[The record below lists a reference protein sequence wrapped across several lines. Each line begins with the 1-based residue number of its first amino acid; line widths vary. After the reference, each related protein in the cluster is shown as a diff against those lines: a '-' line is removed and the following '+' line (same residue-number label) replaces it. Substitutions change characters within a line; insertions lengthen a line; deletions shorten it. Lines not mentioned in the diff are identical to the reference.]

1 MLEVHP
7 PHEPVHGWRD
17 VVVHLL
23 TITAGLLIALGL
35 EAAVEAVHH
44 HRLAAEARENIRHEM
59 AQNASEA
66 AKNVESLRRNSDA
79 MMTNIGAMRER
90 LVARRRGEAAPA
102 KSNLDLHFNYGF
114 QLFSDSAW
122 RTARDTGAL
131 SHMPAAEVQAL
142 ADVYQVQELA
152 NREGS
157 ALMTLEGEALAP
169 LLAASRSEGEPA
181 AATADAQDGGFLA
194 EDLHAAMLRS
204 ADVKMRVALLGQL
217 VAGLRK
223 EYADAL
229 AAEPAR

>member
-1 MLEVHP
+1 MLDVHP

-17 VVVHLL
+17 FVVHLL

-44 HRLAAEARENIRHEM
+44 RQLAAEARENIRHEIE
-59 AQNASEA
+59 QNEAEA
-66 AKNVESLRRNSDA
+66 AKNVESLRKNSEA

-90 LVARRRGEAAPA
+90 LVARRRGEAASAPA

-131 SHMPAAEVQAL
+131 SHMPATEVQAL

-157 ALMTLEGEALAP
+157 ALMTLEGEALSP

-181 AATADAQDGGFLA
+181 AAAADAQDGGFLA
-194 EDLHAAMLRS
+194 EDLHVAMLRS
-204 ADVKMRVALLGQL
+204 ADVKMRVVLLGQL

-229 AAEPAR
+229 GAK